1 MLLAT
6 NMKSASHQT
15 HLLTNSRSLKLDWNM
30 QPLSSFD
37 NFPGFQTARA
47 NFDAFAST
55 IDLRADSL
63 QVRIKAAAGPV
74 IRVGNIVA
82 ELRAFAAK
90 FTTISHNYLQ
100 NSPKALGLLVND

>member
-1 MLLAT
+1 MRQLKAGET
-6 NMKSASHQT
+6 KSASPQPKY
-15 HLLTNSRSLKLDWNM
+15 SRSLKLEWKM
-30 QPLSSFD
+30 RTLSSFD
-37 NFPGFQTARA
+37 NLAAFDTAGA
-47 NFDAFAST
+47 NFDALARA
-55 IDLRADSL
+55 IDQRADSL

-100 NSPKALGLLVND
+100 SSLGYLLND